1 MRNNKQKLYESIM
14 RKISKVVKQKLNE
27 ASFPSAAYDRW
38 VTSTP
43 YDDEN
48 EGIGVIEL
56 DIRDILY
63 NSQDDVEFADNII
76 NQLGLSDEVSD
87 DDIILLETDGETIL
101 NEEEID
107 DLLEQIYDEDDKE
120 RFKDLLWD
128 QINWDLKKENINWDY
143 YLDKQID
150 YEDDMRD
157 AYRDDELL
165 RSLED

>member
-1 MRNNKQKLYESIM
+1 M

-27 ASFPSAAYDRW
+27 ATFPSAAYDRW
-38 VTSTP
+38 KTSTP

-48 EGIGVIEL
+48 EDIGVIEL

-76 NQLGLSDEVSD
+76 NQLGLSDDVSD
-87 DDIILLETDGETIL
+87 DDIVLLDTDGETIL

-128 QINWDLKKENINWDY
+128 QINWDLEKENINWDY